1 MHATSVWNPRER
13 FPGAVASA
21 KQKGFAMNTYS
32 EGMEPERNGAGS
44 VAAFVCGAALGATV
58 GAAIALI
65 MAPATGRDTREYLK
79 RRGNELGHD
88 AMERGR
94 DAWRSQSERV
104 KSAVSSGLDR
114 AGEAMHYA
122 RERGESAYRDA
133 RESFKANEPGVMHTS
148 YQSRAQRTSE

>member
-1 MHATSVWNPRER
+1 
-13 FPGAVASA
+13 
-21 KQKGFAMNTYS
+21 MNTYS
-32 EGMEPERNGAGS
+32 EGMDLERNGAGS

-94 DAWRSQSERV
+94 EVWRSQSERM
-104 KSAVSSGLDR
+104 KSAISSGWDR
-114 AGEAMHYA
+114 AGDAVQYA
-122 RERGESAYRDA
+122 RDRGESAYRDA
-133 RESFKANEPGVMHTS
+133 RESFQGSDPGVVHTS
-148 YQSRAQRTSE
+148 GYQSRVQRTSE